1 MFTTEKLDYEWAKGI
16 MKRMRGYFGE
26 KFDKQWAS
34 VTENGNNPAELIE
47 TMQEVFAG
55 LNEAEIARG
64 LNTMRSKTFVPSLPE
79 FRSWCQ
85 PKPKDEWL
93 TVEQAWSIA
102 IDSMDD
108 AKTVIWCDEI
118 AQALTAVESLL
129 DMGDKFS
136 AARAFKDH
144 YAGLVERARAE
155 FRSPKMYASLG
166 DDKEHRIIAVEHAQ
180 QTGMLKLDQK
190 TEYETV
196 GYLKDFTTP
205 IAENVASHIA
215 AMKANLGVKTKTDA
229 EMNAEDLARVE
240 AAKRKQ
246 IATLEERITRHLD
259 PYDDKEDYLDSIR
272 NEPTQQLNY
281 GRINK

>member
-1 MFTTEKLDYEWAKGI
+1 MTIESATKILDK
-16 MKRMRGYFGE
+16 MRAVFGT
-26 KFDKQWAS
+26 KFQKQWNN
-34 VTENGNNPAELIE
+34 VTTQELVLAAQQVLAGL
-47 TMQEVFAG
+47 TRQEVERGFA
-55 LNEAEIARG
+55 EMI
-64 LNTMRSKTFVPSLPE
+64 TKTFCPSLPE
-79 FRSWCQ
+79 FRSWCR
-85 PKPKDEWL
+85 PVEKDNWL

-144 YAGLVERARAE
+144 YAGLVERAKAE

-180 QTGMLKLDQK
+180 QTGMLKLDKK

-215 AMKANLGVKTKTDA
+215 EMKANLGVKTKTDS
-229 EMNAEDLARVE
+229 EMNVEDLARVE

-246 IATLEERITRHLD
+246 IAILEDRVTRHLD
-259 PYDDKEDYLDSIR
+259 PFDDKDEYLESIKD
-272 NEPTQQLNY
+272 EPTQQPNY
-281 GRINK
+281 GRIAK